1 MSLRIFHIIFVMV
14 CVALSIWV
22 GVWGIRG
29 YMLDRNT
36 GALIL
41 GLVFFASG
49 AVLAYYGTKVYA
61 KLRDLP

>member
-22 GVWGIRG
+22 GVWGIR
-29 YMLDRNT
+29 N
-36 GALIL
+36 GAMTLAV
-41 GLVFFASG
+41 VFFISG
-49 AVLAYYGTKVYA
+49 AVLVYYGTKVYA

>member
-22 GVWGIRG
+22 GVWGIR
-29 YMLDRNT
+29 N
-36 GALIL
+36 GALLLAVVFFISAAV
-41 GLVFFASG
+41 LVF
-49 AVLAYYGTKVYA
+49 YGTKVYA

>member
-22 GVWGIRG
+22 GVWGIR
-29 YMLDRNT
+29 N
-36 GALIL
+36 GALALSIVFFISAAA
-41 GLVFFASG
+41 LVF
-49 AVLAYYGTKVYA
+49 YGTKVYG